1 MAATLAFQLTGGAS
15 NADPALAL
23 GGVHSSVALSGT
35 AMNNLFDDVSPAE
48 ATAGD
53 TEYRAID
60 ITNTGDAAG
69 TVVKIFMDPETS
81 SPSTQLDMGI
91 EASPLGSTL
100 SIANESTAP
109 AGVTFAHYNTG
120 SKLAL
125 PDIAAAAYCRV
136 WVRRVVSAAA
146 PNTSNDAG
154 TLTVEYA

>member
-35 AMNNLFDDVSPAE
+35 AMNNLFDDVSPGE

-120 SKLAL
+120 SKLTL

-136 WVRRVVSAAA
+136 WVRRVVAAAA
-146 PNTSNDAG
+146 PNTSNDTG
-154 TLTVEYA
+154 TLNVEYA

>member
-1 MAATLAFQLTGGAS
+1 MAATLAFHLSGGAS
-15 NADPALAL
+15 NSDPNASL
-23 GGVHSSVALSGT
+23 GGTHSSVALSGT
-35 AMNNLFDDVSPAE
+35 AMNNLFDDVSAAE

-60 ITNTGDAAG
+60 ITNTGDATS
-69 TVVKIFMDPETS
+69 TVTKIFMGPETS
-81 SPSTQLDMGI
+81 STSTQLDMGI
-91 EASPLGSTL
+91 EASPLGSTT

-120 SKLAL
+120 SKLSL

-146 PNTSNDAG
+146 PNTSNDSG
-154 TLTVEYA
+154 TLNVEYA